1 MVKVN
6 KGYLQ
11 VNGNYIRISK
21 DQVDQEFCEK
31 FEASISE
38 SPQDIIKKLT
48 DNPIFNNPVAGKI
61 LENAQEGS
69 ASEEVKKD
77 DL

>member
-31 FEASISE
+31 FEAQISE
-38 SPQDIIKKLT
+38 SPQEIIRKLT
-48 DNPIFNNPVAGKI
+48 DNPIFNNPVTGKI
-61 LENAQEGS
+61 LENAQEG
-69 ASEEVKKD
+69 
-77 DL
+77 